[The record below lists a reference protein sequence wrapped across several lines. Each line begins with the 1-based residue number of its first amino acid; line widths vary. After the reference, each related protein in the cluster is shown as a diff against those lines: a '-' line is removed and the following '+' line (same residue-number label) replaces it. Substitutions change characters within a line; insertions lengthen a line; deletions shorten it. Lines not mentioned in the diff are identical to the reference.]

1 MDSVI
6 TTKNGDLVVSWEN
19 SNGAVD
25 DVVDLTGFKF
35 PKMVGFYKLSAVP
48 SLESLRGSPEEVDGT
63 IIIEHCPQL
72 QTLAGAPKVC
82 RGIVF
87 VITECKQLQSL
98 DGLTCSFS
106 QYATTVDL
114 SLNGLESLEGID
126 RRLIFAPPP
135 ADPTGSMS
143 TKRHI
148 DWRLNHCRPQLDLTG
163 NKVISSILGLALIP
177 SYVGIR
183 YPVLQV
189 DSAGMSHTIIDKIEQ
204 TRRERRQ
211 YGTGDRATL
220 LKLQR
225 FLLDLGLDEYARP

>member
-1 MDSVI
+1 MDPVI

-35 PKMVGFYKLSAVP
+35 PKMVGFYKLSTMP

-72 QTLAGAPKVC
+72 QTLVGAPKVC
-82 RGIVF
+82 RGSAF
-87 VITECKQLQSL
+87 VITECKQLLSL

-106 QYATTVDL
+106 QYATSVDL

-126 RRLIFAPPP
+126 RRLFFVPPST
-135 ADPTGSMS
+135 DPTGNMA
-143 TKRHI
+143 TKQYI
-148 DWRLNHCRPQLDLTG
+148 NWRLNHIRPQLDLGG
-163 NKVISSILGLALIP
+163 NKVVSSILGLALIP
-177 SYVGIR
+177 SYVSIR

-189 DSAGMSHTIIDKIEQ
+189 DSAGMSHTIIAKIEQ
-204 TRRERRQ
+204 ARRERRQ
-211 YGTGDRATL
+211 HGTGDRATV